1 MTVTDV
7 TKDRTARTLT
17 LTAEYPAQPEQV
29 WQLWSDPRLLERW
42 WGPPTHPAT
51 VVQHDLRPGG
61 RVTYYMTSP
70 EGEKYHGYW
79 DVREVDAPRGLAF
92 EDGFADGDG
101 TANDALP
108 TSRTQVAIT
117 AVDAGTTRMTI
128 TATFATVEAMDE
140 LVQMGMEDGLR
151 QAVGQTDDLLRERVS
166 S

>member
-79 DVREVDAPRGLAF
+79 DVQEVDAPRSLAF
-92 EDGFADGDG
+92 EDGFADAEGA
-101 TANDALP
+101 ANNALP
-108 TSRTQVAIT
+108 TSRSQVAIT